1 MRELARQGYG
11 VLVLLLTTFDS
22 AIEAYLPVP
31 ATLLAGLQHSD
42 MLPALARLAPLEA
55 DVLAHARFLGGVDPN
70 VSAPADEADVF
81 ALLAHSDAGSASHVA
96 LSALM
101 ESVPRHTSFPRD
113 EHLALLSPA
122 HAEATHAYASRLFE
136 LGTAA
141 SSGAST
147 PSSESAF
154 RTAYT
159 APLGPGTLV
168 AHAYVRYMGDLSG
181 GQHIAKRARA
191 LWPLGLEE
199 NTGFESYVFAKP
211 AAWTGTQRA
220 WEGDL
225 KRRFRDA
232 MDGAFAQLEDEKE
245 GVACEW
251 PLHPSPRPSL
261 TQALTTA
268 VLVDEASLAFDLNR
282 GLFDAL
288 VPSSEEDDARE
299 LAALLAASAPA
310 LAKTASALSSPR
322 ARSLLPSLPTLAVG
336 LLAVATGLS
345 SSALSA

>member
-1 MRELARQGYG
+1 MRELARQGPG

-31 ATLLAGLQHSD
+31 ATLLAGLQLSD

-55 DVLAHARFLGGVDPN
+55 DVLAHARFLGGVDPS

-81 ALLAHSDAGSASHVA
+81 ALLAHADAGSASHVA

-245 GVACEW
+245 VVACESS
-251 PLHPSPRPSL
+251 LHHSPRPSL
-261 TQALTTA
+261 TQ
-268 VLVDEASLAFDLNR
+268 F
-282 GLFDAL
+282 
-288 VPSSEEDDARE
+288 
-299 LAALLAASAPA
+299 
-310 LAKTASALSSPR
+310 
-322 ARSLLPSLPTLAVG
+322 LPQPCS
-336 LLAVATGLS
+336 
-345 SSALSA
+345 